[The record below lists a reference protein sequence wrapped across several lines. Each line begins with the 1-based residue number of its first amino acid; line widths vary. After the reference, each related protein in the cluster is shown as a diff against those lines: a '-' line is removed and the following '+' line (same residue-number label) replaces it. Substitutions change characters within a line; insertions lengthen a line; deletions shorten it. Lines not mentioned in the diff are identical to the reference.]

1 MNEEI
6 SPAQIAGKF
15 TLKAA
20 WINGICII
28 ISVIVGAFGG
38 IFFENL
44 ISENSKQDNDSIK
57 LESTI
62 DLQTQV
68 DTLSDAYNNL
78 AQINSE
84 LQNENYTL
92 QSQIDS
98 LRDKISEYES
108 LAEETAAL
116 KDQVQQLENKLQ
128 SVESISTAES
138 GTQNSEAS
146 INNDNGDGDTYIQTT
161 ATFVKV
167 RSAPESSSSIIG
179 TVKRG
184 TQILLVNTVKEPDGK
199 EWYQILIED
208 ETGYI
213 RSDLAFIVD
222 Q

>member
-1 MNEEI
+1 
-6 SPAQIAGKF
+6 
-15 TLKAA
+15 
-20 WINGICII
+20 II
-28 ISVIVGAFGG
+28 LSVIVGAFGCV
-38 IFFENL
+38 FFENL
-44 ISENSKQDNDSIK
+44 ISGNSKQSNDSIK
-57 LESTI
+57 IENIL
-62 DLQTQV
+62 DLQTQI

-98 LRDKISEYES
+98 LRDKISEYNS
-108 LAEETAAL
+108 LAEENAAL

-128 SVESISTAES
+128 IVESISTAES
-138 GTQNSEAS
+138 GTKNSKES
-146 INNDNGDGDTYIQTT
+146 INNDGGDGDTYIQTT

-184 TQILLVNTVKEPDGK
+184 TKILLVNTVKESDGK

-213 RSDLAFIVD
+213 RSDLAYIVG

>member
-6 SPAQIAGKF
+6 KSAQIAGKF
-15 TLKAA
+15 TLKTA

-28 ISVIVGAFGG
+28 ISVIVGVFGG
-38 IFFENL
+38 VFFENL
-44 ISENSKQDNDSIK
+44 ISGNSKQDNDSIK
-57 LESTI
+57 IENTI

-98 LRDKISEYES
+98 LRDKISEYDS
-108 LAEETAAL
+108 LAEENAAL

-128 SVESISTAES
+128 IVESISTTES
-138 GTQNSEAS
+138 ETQNSKES
-146 INNDNGDGDTYIQTT
+146 INNAGDTYIQTT

-184 TQILLVNTVKEPDGK
+184 TKILLVNTVKESDGK

>member
-6 SPAQIAGKF
+6 RAAQIAEKF

-38 IFFENL
+38 VFFENL
-44 ISENSKQDNDSIK
+44 ISGNSKQDNDSIK
-57 LESTI
+57 IENIL
-62 DLQTQV
+62 DLQAQI

-98 LRDKISEYES
+98 LRDKISEYDS
-108 LAEETAAL
+108 LAEENAAL

-128 SVESISTAES
+128 IVESISTTES
-138 GTQNSEAS
+138 GTQNSKES
-146 INNDNGDGDTYIQTT
+146 INNDGGDGDTYIQTT
-161 ATFVKV
+161 AAFVKV

-184 TQILLVNTVKEPDGK
+184 TKLLLVNTVKESDGT

-213 RSDLAFIVD
+213 RSDLAFIVG

>member
-6 SPAQIAGKF
+6 KSAQIDGKF
-15 TLKAA
+15 TLKTA

-38 IFFENL
+38 VFFENL
-44 ISENSKQDNDSIK
+44 ISGNSKQDNDSIK
-57 LESTI
+57 IENIL
-62 DLQTQV
+62 DLQAQI

-98 LRDKISEYES
+98 LRDKISEYDS
-108 LAEETAAL
+108 LAEENAAL

-128 SVESISTAES
+128 IVESISTTES
-138 GTQNSEAS
+138 ETQNSKES
-146 INNDNGDGDTYIQTT
+146 INNDGGDGDTYIQTI

-179 TVKRG
+179 TVKPWHE
-184 TQILLVNTVKEPDGK
+184 N
-199 EWYQILIED
+199 
-208 ETGYI
+208 
-213 RSDLAFIVD
+213 LAC
-222 Q
+222 